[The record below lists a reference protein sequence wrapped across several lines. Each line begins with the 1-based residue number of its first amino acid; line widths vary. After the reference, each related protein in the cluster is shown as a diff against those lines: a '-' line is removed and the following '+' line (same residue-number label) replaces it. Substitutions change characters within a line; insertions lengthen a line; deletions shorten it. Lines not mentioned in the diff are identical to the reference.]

1 MLDLSII
8 IVNWNTR
15 DLLRNCLRSIY
26 KKTEGINYEVIV
38 VDNASKDEST
48 KMVKDEFPQV
58 KLIENK
64 KNVGFA
70 KGNNQGFSLA
80 RGKYILLLNPD
91 TELIDNSLLKM
102 VNFLDLNKDAGAV
115 GPKFL
120 YPDGTFQRYYARFPT
135 FLSVMTRWF
144 FPDKLAYRIKSTR
157 SYLML
162 DDDFSR
168 IMEIEHIAAACIM
181 VRRCLFSEENLMD
194 ERFPIFFG
202 DVDLSHRIYDKGFK
216 IYFLPE
222 AQIIHYGK
230 KGGTEQG
237 KMTFSL
243 SAECFLSLTNYFYK
257 YHGVIKATLLR
268 VLFSLS
274 FGIRS
279 LEGVAENLVGIKD
292 KEELKYE
299 IRRFYTFLTKKSVF
313 TDDLPEKEEN
323 IQ

>member
-26 KKTEGINYEVIV
+26 KKTEGIKYEVIV

-102 VNFLDLNKDAGAV
+102 INFLDLNKDAGAV

-135 FLSVMTRWF
+135 FFPMITLWF
-144 FPDKLAYRIKSTR
+144 FPKKLSYQLKYTR
-157 SYLML
+157 LHLML
-162 DDDFSR
+162 DDDFSKIR
-168 IMEIEHIAAACIM
+168 EMDHIAAACIM
-181 VRRCLFSEENLMD
+181 IRKDLFYNERLMD
-194 ERFPIFFG
+194 EKFPIFFG

-216 IYFLPE
+216 IYFLPQ

-230 KGGTEQG
+230 RGGTEQG
-237 KMTFSL
+237 KVSLAL
-243 SAECFLSLTNYFYK
+243 SAECFLSLVDYFYK
-257 YHGVIKATLLR
+257 YQGIMEAILLR
-268 VLFSLS
+268 IFFSLAFIMRTLIVS
-274 FGIRS
+274 AGILLGMKKRR
-279 LEGVAENLVGIKD
+279 
-292 KEELKYE
+292 ELKYE
-299 IRRFYTFLTKKSVF
+299 LRRLYIFITRKSIF
-313 TDDLPEKEEN
+313 ARNLPEK
-323 IQ
+323 